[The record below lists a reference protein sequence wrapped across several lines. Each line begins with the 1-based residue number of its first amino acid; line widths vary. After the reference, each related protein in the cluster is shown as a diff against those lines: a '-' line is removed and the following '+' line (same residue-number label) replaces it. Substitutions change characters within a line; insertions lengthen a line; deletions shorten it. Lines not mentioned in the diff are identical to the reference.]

1 MSGHELIMM
10 WIMEE
15 LHTHA
20 TWAMRM
26 SELCLR
32 QATAARTAEARSA
45 SARARASG
53 RMVVGEGRFG
63 STVVWWDGL
72 YRSVRNLRVQESED
86 NCFSSATRFLLLPV
100 VE

>member
-32 QATAARTAEARSA
+32 QATAEARST

-53 RMVVGEGRFG
+53 EWSWEKAVG

-86 NCFSSATRFLLLPV
+86 NCFSSATRLY
-100 VE
+100 

>member
-53 RMVVGEGRFG
+53 RMVVGEGRWKYC
-63 STVVWWDGL
+63 SVVGRTL
-72 YRSVRNLRVQESED
+72 QKREKPP
-86 NCFSSATRFLLLPV
+86 SAG
-100 VE
+100 E